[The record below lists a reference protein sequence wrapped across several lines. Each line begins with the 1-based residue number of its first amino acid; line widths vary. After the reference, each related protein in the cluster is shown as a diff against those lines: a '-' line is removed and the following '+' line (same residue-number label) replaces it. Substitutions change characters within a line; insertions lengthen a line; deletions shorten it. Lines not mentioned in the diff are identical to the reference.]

1 MSHTNQP
8 PKTIVGVPFGRTS
21 DGQAVDIFTLR
32 NQAGMEARIMA
43 YGGIVVSLT
52 APDRN
57 GKFADVVL
65 GYDHFDAYLK
75 NMPYF
80 GALVGRYANRI
91 GGGQFT
97 LGGKTYSLPKN
108 NGQNCLHGGL
118 KGFDKVV
125 WQAKATETANSA
137 ALELAYFSKAGEEE
151 FPGNLSV
158 KAIYT
163 LTHGNEL
170 RLDFSATTD
179 APTVCNLTQHSY
191 YNLAGKGDV
200 LNHELQLHASRFTPA
215 DSNLIP
221 TGEIKSVEGT
231 PFDFRKPK
239 KIGAQIRDASLK
251 STDGYDHNLV
261 LDKSPDKLELAATVH
276 EPTSGRV
283 MELFSTQPGVQ
294 FFTANFFDGSIIG
307 KNNQAYPKHGGF
319 CLEPQHFPD
328 SPNKPQFPSTELQP
342 GQTYRQTIAVRFS
355 TK

>member
-1 MSHTNQP
+1 MSHANQP
-8 PKTIVGVPFGRTS
+8 AKAIVSAPFGRTN
-21 DGQAVDIFTLR
+21 DGQAVEIFTLR
-32 NQAGMEARIMA
+32 NQAGMEARITN

-75 NMPYF
+75 NTPYF

-97 LGGKTYSLPKN
+97 LDGKTYSLPKN

-125 WQAKATETANSA
+125 WQAKATKTTDGA
-137 ALELAYFSKAGEEE
+137 ALKLTYLSKAGEEG

-179 APTVCNLTQHSY
+179 ATTVCNLTQHSY
-191 YNLAGKGDV
+191 YNLAGNGDV
-200 LNHELQLHASRFTPA
+200 LNHELQLHADRFTPA

-221 TGEIKSVEGT
+221 TGEIKSVEST
-231 PFDFRKPK
+231 PFDFRQPK

-261 LDKSPDKLELAATVH
+261 LGKSSDKLELAATVH
-276 EPTSGRV
+276 EPISGRV

-294 FFTANFFDGSIIG
+294 FFTANFFDGSIVG
-307 KNNQAYPKHGGF
+307 KNGQAYPQHAGF

-328 SPNKPQFPSTELQP
+328 SPNKSQFPSTELQP